1 MLHRANP
8 NVVVSGR
15 IHRKKIM
22 EGRGMGSVILNKGG
36 AGSGSSYTS
45 IDDYINT
52 TGNSIPSARGS
63 GLGEKLHKLIVKP
76 LTRKPQN
83 IKFDM

>member
-22 EGRGMGSVILNKGG
+22 EGRGMGSVLLSKGG

-45 IDDYINT
+45 IDDYMNI
-52 TGNSIPSARGS
+52 TGNSPARGS

-83 IKFDM
+83 IKFDL

>member
-22 EGRGMGSVILNKGG
+22 EGRGMGSVLLSKGG

-45 IDDYINT
+45 IDDYMNI
-52 TGNSIPSARGS
+52 TGNSPARGS